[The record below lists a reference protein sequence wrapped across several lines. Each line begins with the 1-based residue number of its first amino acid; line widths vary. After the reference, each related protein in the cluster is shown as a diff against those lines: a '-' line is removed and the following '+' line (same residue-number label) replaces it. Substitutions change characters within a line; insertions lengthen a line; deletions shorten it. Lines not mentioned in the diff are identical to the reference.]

1 MNEKIKVLKLA
12 RKKYKAIKIKKYGIE
27 SLEGT
32 CLIDALIE
40 VRKHAVTW
48 QDAKYFLMD
57 NFGMRCEG
65 LEDFSDEKICKI
77 FLKDFKFVQKTMN
90 NE

>member
-1 MNEKIKVLKLA
+1 MNEKIKVLQLA
-12 RKKYKAIKIKKYGIE
+12 RKKYKTIKIKKYGI
-27 SLEGT
+27 EGT
-32 CLIDALIE
+32 CLIDALIDI
-40 VRKHAVTW
+40 RKHVTW
-48 QDAKYFLMD
+48 QEIKYFLMD
-57 NFGMRCEG
+57 NFGMRCER

>member
-1 MNEKIKVLKLA
+1 MNEKIKVLQLA
-12 RKKYKAIKIKKYGIE
+12 RKKYKAIKTKKYGIE

-32 CLIDALIE
+32 CLIDALID
-40 VRKHAVTW
+40 VRKHVTW

-57 NFGMRCEG
+57 NFGMRSER
-65 LEDFSDEKICKI
+65 LEDFSDEEICKI